1 MVTVREQNTWL
12 GLGNKYTWLGLGTK
26 SIWLHLGNNTIHV
39 HTHKLMEDP
48 QDAGLD
54 SAFCPR
60 TLGHVQWTAEA
71 GGSSHCFLVNG

>member
-1 MVTVREQNTWL
+1 MVREQNTWL

-54 SAFCPR
+54 SASCPR

-71 GGSSHCFLVNG
+71 GGSSHRFLING